1 MGTLSCSAAR
11 SERGN
16 RAAGQR
22 AADFVTSVPRALLA
36 ESDADVSA
44 SSMSEAPLEI
54 ISESADETAAIGEA
68 LAVCLRDG
76 DVVLLHGDLGAGK
89 TTLAKGIASA
99 LGVEDVVSSPS
110 FSLVNEYDTRL
121 AAAVTRLY
129 HLDLYRLRSEDDLAS
144 IGFNDFMAPADGIT
158 LVEWPER
165 ASTAL
170 PERFLL
176 VEIETIGSG
185 SRRLRFIEIP
195 GDEIS
200 AHRIESLRSHIGSP
214 AN

>member
-1 MGTLSCSAAR
+1 MT
-11 SERGN
+11 
-16 RAAGQR
+16 
-22 AADFVTSVPRALLA
+22 
-36 ESDADVSA
+36 ESG
-44 SSMSEAPLEI
+44 LEI
-54 ISESADETAAIGEA
+54 VTHSPADTAAIGEA
-68 LAVCLRDG
+68 LAACLRDG

-144 IGFNDFMAPADGIT
+144 IGFDDFMAPADGIT

-176 VEIETIGSG
+176 VELETVKAG
-185 SRRLRFIEIP
+185 SRRLRIVAIP
-195 GDEIS
+195 DDDLWN
-200 AHRIESLRSHIGSP
+200 HRIESLRSHIG
-214 AN
+214 ANAD

>member
-1 MGTLSCSAAR
+1 VTGSA
-11 SERGN
+11 
-16 RAAGQR
+16 
-22 AADFVTSVPRALLA
+22 
-36 ESDADVSA
+36 
-44 SSMSEAPLEI
+44 LEI
-54 ISESADETAAIGEA
+54 ITQSPAETAAIGEA
-68 LAVCLRDG
+68 LAGCLRDG

-144 IGFNDFMAPADGIT
+144 IGFDDFMAPADGIA

-176 VEIETIGSG
+176 VEIETVRAG
-185 SRRLRFIEIP
+185 SRRLRIVAIP
-195 GDEIS
+195 DDEQWDR
-200 AHRIESLRSHIGSP
+200 RIESLRSRISSN
-214 AN
+214 AD

>member
-1 MGTLSCSAAR
+1 VTGSA
-11 SERGN
+11 
-16 RAAGQR
+16 
-22 AADFVTSVPRALLA
+22 
-36 ESDADVSA
+36 
-44 SSMSEAPLEI
+44 LEI
-54 ISESADETAAIGEA
+54 ITQSPAETAAIGEA
-68 LAVCLRDG
+68 LAGCLRDG

-144 IGFNDFMAPADGIT
+144 IGFDDFMAPADGIA

-176 VEIETIGSG
+176 VEIETVRAG
-185 SRRLRFIEIP
+185 SRRLRIVAIP
-195 GDEIS
+195 DDEQS
-200 AHRIESLRSHIGSP
+200 DRRIESLRSRISSN
-214 AN
+214 AD